1 MTIAHLYLVRIGFWS
16 HVSPNGSE
24 RPIFGPKW
32 PKCIFWAK
40 FGQIHTLDRDLEGKP
55 IFSECWI
62 ELNYL
67 LQWIFTNTRSALFF
81 LLFLLRHFFRTRVL
95 NFDPVQR
102 LLLLKTLIE
111 NKKRASIAM
120 REIYTD
126 INQLWCPLSKTVMS
140 IVQMNPNHSFSET
153 WKKQDKTKQLLFAS
167 NVSNVNFVVVISQQI
182 FLTSCKNI
190 HSVVVSCSSTFSGFF
205 SSSVDWSV
213 DSIDSC
219 ARSSDP
225 EVIRWVLMIP
235 LSDQEQTA
243 EVRFI

>member
-1 MTIAHLYLVRIGFWS
+1 MGKKCQYLAQ
-16 HVSPNGSE
+16 NDQNAY
-24 RPIFGPKW
+24 FGPNLAISILLIEILKENPFSASVEQSW
-32 PKCIFWAK
+32 TTYFNEFSPTP
-40 FGQIHTLDRDLEGKP
+40 GQHFF
-55 IFSECWI
+55 FS
-62 ELNYL
+62 
-67 LQWIFTNTRSALFF
+67 F
-81 LLFLLRHFFRTRVL
+81 FLLRHFFRTRVL

-153 WKKQDKTKQLLFAS
+153 WKKQDKAKQLLFAS

-190 HSVVVSCSSTFSGFF
+190 HSVVVSCYSTFSGFF

-225 EVIRWVLMIP
+225 EVIQWVLMLP
-235 LSDQEQTA
+235 LLDQEQTA
-243 EVRFI
+243 EVRLIEVQNLT